1 MATNR
6 RGGGRLPGNGDF
18 AAMAARGRG
27 KGSFTRIVL
36 PVASFFFS
44 CGFVLLGFVASGIGS
59 FVSAEGVMLLRVG
72 TELLV
77 FVWAFCSSDRPE
89 RWRLSASS
97 IRPISAEFFFIH
109 IIISCFLGNRK
120 ITDLS
125 VNEIRKT
132 KRVPSVF
139 SDHVLNELRKTKT
152 VSSVFSNHVFINSE
166 FLRLRSYFSERF
178 VTLFV

>member
-36 PVASFFFS
+36 PVTSFFFS
-44 CGFVLLGFVASGIGS
+44 CGFVFLGFVASGIGS
-59 FVSAEGVMLLRVG
+59 FVSAEEGVMLLRVG
-72 TELLV
+72 T
-77 FVWAFCSSDRPE
+77 
-89 RWRLSASS
+89 
-97 IRPISAEFFFIH
+97 
-109 IIISCFLGNRK
+109 
-120 ITDLS
+120 

-132 KRVPSVF
+132 KRV
-139 SDHVLNELRKTKT
+139 
-152 VSSVFSNHVFINSE
+152 SSVLSNHVFINSE

-178 VTLFV
+178 VTLSV

>member
-36 PVASFFFS
+36 PVTSFFFS
-44 CGFVLLGFVASGIGS
+44 CGFVFLGFVASGIGS
-59 FVSAEGVMLLRVG
+59 FVSADERVMLLRVG
-72 TELLV
+72 TDLLV

-97 IRPISAEFFFIH
+97 IRPSSAEFFFIH
-109 IIISCFLGNRK
+109 IIISCFFWEGGGGG
-120 ITDLS
+120 
-125 VNEIRKT
+125 
-132 KRVPSVF
+132 
-139 SDHVLNELRKTKT
+139 
-152 VSSVFSNHVFINSE
+152 
-166 FLRLRSYFSERF
+166 Y
-178 VTLFV
+178 